1 MALNTNMVPN
11 PDPQNGILHFI
22 LHSFSMREKHIYCN
36 LIKFESFDKENA
48 IIWTMSEIKFYHS
61 KVKVKINNAKRL
73 RDKN

>member
-1 MALNTNMVPN
+1 
-11 PDPQNGILHFI
+11 
-22 LHSFSMREKHIYCN
+22 MREKHIYCN
-36 LIKFESFDKENA
+36 LTKFESFDKENA